1 MFCSLRRKIWKAV
14 WSLLTLLLL
23 LLTIYLAASV
33 MALYHQYQKADRSV
47 QTNLQVV
54 YEGDFIILCVQYC
67 AVNLLQ
73 MPLRVCCGKTSS
85 YKLVKKDFFV

>member
-54 YEGDFIILCVQYC
+54 HEGDFIISCVQYC
-67 AVNLLQ
+67 AVNLL
-73 MPLRVCCGKTSS
+73 
-85 YKLVKKDFFV
+85 